1 MKTMTVEDAM
11 KEGLNTRKMREIA
24 RNELADDGV
33 VTRRR
38 LEARISEAERKVKG
52 F

>member
-11 KEGLNTRKMREIA
+11 KEGINTRKVREIA
-24 RNELADDGV
+24 KNELADGV